1 MRDIGVQFIALEGMM
16 VVVHVR
22 ECALTS
28 LELDSSWEEGPVDSD
43 GAIKPL
49 SLQN

>member
-22 ECALTS
+22 GCALPS

-43 GAIKPL
+43 GAVKPP